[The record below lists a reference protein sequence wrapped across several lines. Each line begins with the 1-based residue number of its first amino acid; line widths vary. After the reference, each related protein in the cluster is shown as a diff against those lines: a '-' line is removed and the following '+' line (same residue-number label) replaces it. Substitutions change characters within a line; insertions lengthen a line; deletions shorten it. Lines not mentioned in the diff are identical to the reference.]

1 MSQSQLQ
8 ANAND
13 IKSGKRLTQRE
24 VVYNVLKVA
33 KIPLSVN
40 YIVNITKYKN
50 TSVVGRLSE
59 LCDEGRIVEHYLSDK
74 TYYTIVHNE
83 ALVKELKEKKKKER
97 TKRILKSVIKDE
109 QAVTDLVNV
118 FLIAL
123 TDERNIKEAFK
134 SELNNLI
141 KQ

>member
-1 MSQSQLQ
+1 MTQTQLQ
-8 ANAND
+8 SNAND

-24 VVYNVLKVA
+24 VVYNVLKESKV
-33 KIPLSVN
+33 PLSVN
-40 YIVNITKYKN
+40 YIVSVTKYKN

-59 LCDEGRIVEHYLSDK
+59 LCDEGRIVEHYLNDM

-83 ALVKELKEKKKKER
+83 ALIMVLKEKKKKER
-97 TKRILKSVIKDE
+97 TKRILKSVVKDE

-141 KQ
+141 K